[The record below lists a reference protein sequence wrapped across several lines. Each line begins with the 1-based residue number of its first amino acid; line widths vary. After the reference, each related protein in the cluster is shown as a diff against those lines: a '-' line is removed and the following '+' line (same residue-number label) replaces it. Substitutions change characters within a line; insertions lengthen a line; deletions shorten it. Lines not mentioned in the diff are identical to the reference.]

1 MRFEIRN
8 KLVFLCALFS
18 LSWLFFTSSH
28 VTNFSAVYFPFP
40 SIGLFTLAMFCVC
53 VCVCFSS
60 SVFLSFSSYL
70 KPFLYAE
77 NFLGACN
84 RNIRS
89 HVQWRQYAYSE
100 REKKNVGMLQV
111 IRTTSSLFHQH
122 WLTSASFLYIEISL
136 LTFSSSKTFRV
147 SFSSHMN
154 GVGFLRVCVCHG
166 LLFMVELIGR
176 LKLAPSRFYKTHSL
190 VFFLLLTTD

>member
-53 VCVCFSS
+53 VCAFLRQFFS
-60 SVFLSFSSYL
+60 LSHL
-70 KPFLYAE
+70 IW
-77 NFLGACN
+77 N
-84 RNIRS
+84 RFCTRKIS
-89 HVQWRQYAYSE
+89 WVLVIVISE
-100 REKKNVGMLQV
+100 VTFMLQV